1 MSVSSIRVKMA
12 PSAQEQEKFDK
23 LIIEL
28 WKLVLGEKDLG
39 FYHCRVADAYLQLS
53 VSFAVQQKYDDCLRA
68 LGQAFRCIR
77 YSKERRLYTTVAEG

>member
-1 MSVSSIRVKMA
+1 MYKRQVYTSKEEVLAVILSGREGIEQAQNNLLHNLERLTMSVSSIRVKMA

-39 FYHCRVADAYLQLS
+39 F
-53 VSFAVQQKYDDCLRA
+53 
-68 LGQAFRCIR
+68 
-77 YSKERRLYTTVAEG
+77 